1 VSLLELHHDYSVAPV
16 QCFEQKDEE
25 QAHFNSLAYY
35 SIHSHLAGATE
46 AGTLVNMYCQ
56 TYLLLILNLL

>member
-1 VSLLELHHDYSVAPV
+1 VAPV

-46 AGTLVNMYCQ
+46 AGTLMNLHCQ